1 MTKNPK
7 IVSHDEEMKKVNDW
21 WTKQGLND
29 FEDSEF
35 LVNGLRKIDDETY
48 EVDAFVNVYLTDKSI
63 ISAQIT
69 FKALKRD

>member
-1 MTKNPK
+1 
-7 IVSHDEEMKKVNDW
+7 MKKVNDW
-21 WTKQGLND
+21 WKKRGLTEFD
-29 FEDSEF
+29 DSEF
-35 LVNGLRKIDDETY
+35 LVTGLKKLDDETY

>member
-1 MTKNPK
+1 MT
-7 IVSHDEEMKKVNDW
+7 EEMKKVNDW
-21 WTKQGLND
+21 WGKKGLND

-35 LVNGLRKIDDETY
+35 LVTGLRKIDDETY
-48 EVDAFVNVYLTDKSI
+48 EVDAFVNVYLTDKSL

>member
-1 MTKNPK
+1 MT
-7 IVSHDEEMKKVNDW
+7 EEMKKVNDW
-21 WTKQGLND
+21 WKKRGLTEFD
-29 FEDSEF
+29 DSEF
-35 LVNGLRKIDDETY
+35 LVTGLKKLDDETY